1 MSACDELEARFEK
14 KLFGERVT
22 HLDSRPL
29 CIAGLR
35 EILGSEG
42 GSMNSV
48 ATRAG
53 AYRHYRVAHALGLCP
68 NQVFL
73 VHQADAHR
81 IDERI
86 GLVSRVEDD
95 LAGDGRN
102 ANAVT
107 VVTNSLDDA
116 RKQISHA
123 RTLER
128 SKAQRVEHCHR
139 ACSHCEDVTENS
151 ADTGRGSLIWLD
163 GRGMIV

>member
-22 HLDSRPL
+22 DLNPRPL
-29 CIAGLR
+29 CIACLR
-35 EILGSEG
+35 EILGSER

-81 IDERI
+81 IDEGI
-86 GLVSRVEDD
+86 GLVSRVEDN
-95 LAGDGRN
+95 LAGDGWN
-102 ANAVT
+102 ADAVS

-128 SKAQRVEHCHR
+128 SEAQRVEHRHWPR
-139 ACSHCEDVTENS
+139 THCKEDRKSV
-151 ADTGRGSLIWLD
+151 
-163 GRGMIV
+163 V